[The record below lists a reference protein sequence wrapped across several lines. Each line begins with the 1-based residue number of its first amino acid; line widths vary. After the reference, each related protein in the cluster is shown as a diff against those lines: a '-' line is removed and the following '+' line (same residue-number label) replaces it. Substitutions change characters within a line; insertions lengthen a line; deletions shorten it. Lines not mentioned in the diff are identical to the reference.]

1 MISNKLSRFTDE
13 NMNMQLLTQMQDAIK
28 NTITDKKIGVAF
40 SGGVDSTLLAKLV
53 KDLEYDVH
61 LLTIGFHDS
70 HDINFAK
77 EVNEI
82 LNFPHSISEIDPEK
96 FKEVSDKIHQLIKT
110 DNLSWN
116 ENSIAFYYVA
126 ELAQKNGLNTV
137 VTANG
142 IDELFC
148 GYNSYREAIETGED
162 EVVKMMNDKLKNEE
176 EMMVAV
182 NAVTA
187 EFGVRMI
194 QPFLSPSFVDYAKK
208 IPISEKI
215 HGPDDMKR
223 KHAIRELA
231 MDYGVP
237 EVAAQKQKK
246 ALQYGSQIHKSLLKS
261 RKTSAFTWLLT
272 LSIIV
277 SDAPRWF
284 CATKIDFISL
294 SERADETTLSFPSAS
309 IKLIPFLCA
318 ANATLCTSLYA
329 LNRGMPFLISASNT
343 NSEKICPFV
352 M

>member
-1 MISNKLSRFTDE
+1 MNK
-13 NMNMQLLTQMQDAIK
+13 QLLDEMQNAVKD
-28 NTITDKKIGVAF
+28 TVPDKKVGIAF

-53 KDLEYDVH
+53 KDMGHDVH
-61 LLTIGFHDS
+61 LLTIGFQDS

-77 EVNEI
+77 EVNQL
-82 LNFPHSISEIDPEK
+82 LNFPHRISEIDPEK
-96 FKEVSDKIHQLIKT
+96 FKDVSEKIHQVIKS

-126 ELAQKNGLNTV
+126 ELARKNELKTV

-162 EVVKMMNDKLKNEE
+162 EVVKMMNDKLKNEG
-176 EMMVAV
+176 EMMIAV
-182 NAVTA
+182 NTVTA
-187 EFGVRMI
+187 EFGVTMI
-194 QPFLSPSFVDYAKK
+194 QPFLLPNFIEYAKK

-223 KHAIRELA
+223 KHSIRELA

-261 RKTSAFTWLLT
+261 RKTS
-272 LSIIV
+272 
-277 SDAPRWF
+277 
-284 CATKIDFISL
+284 
-294 SERADETTLSFPSAS
+294 
-309 IKLIPFLCA
+309 
-318 ANATLCTSLYA
+318 
-329 LNRGMPFLISASNT
+329 
-343 NSEKICPFV
+343 
-352 M
+352 

>member
-1 MISNKLSRFTDE
+1 MNK
-13 NMNMQLLTQMQDAIK
+13 QLLDEMENAVKETVI
-28 NTITDKKIGVAF
+28 DKKIGVAF

-53 KDLEYDVH
+53 KDMGYDIH
-61 LLTIGFHDS
+61 LLTIGFQDS

-77 EVNEI
+77 EVNQL

-96 FKEVSDKIHQLIKT
+96 FKEVSDKIRQLIKT

-126 ELAQKNGLNTV
+126 KLAQENGLGAV

-162 EVVKMMNDKLKNEE
+162 DVLKMMNDKLKNEE
-176 EMMVAV
+176 QMMVAV

-194 QPFLSPSFVDYAKK
+194 QPFLSPDFVDYAKK

-223 KHAIRELA
+223 KHSIRELA

-246 ALQYGSQIHKSLLKS
+246 ALQYGSKIHKSLLKS
-261 RKTSAFTWLLT
+261 RKTS
-272 LSIIV
+272 
-277 SDAPRWF
+277 
-284 CATKIDFISL
+284 
-294 SERADETTLSFPSAS
+294 
-309 IKLIPFLCA
+309 
-318 ANATLCTSLYA
+318 
-329 LNRGMPFLISASNT
+329 
-343 NSEKICPFV
+343 
-352 M
+352 